1 LKLAQRRYSI
11 DSSGI
16 RKIFDLAAKL
26 ENPCNLSI
34 GLPDYDVPEEVKE
47 AAIEAI
53 RGGKNRYTLTAGV
66 PALREKIKARYAE
79 RGHPVE
85 DAIVVAGTSGG
96 LFLTFMALL
105 DPGDELMF
113 ADPYFVMYKHL
124 CRFIGAVPAYV
135 DTYPDFRLRRE
146 ALERAWSPRCKAI
159 VVNSPNNPTGI
170 VYSRDELKMVAEFA
184 AEKNLVLITDEIYED
199 FVYDGPF
206 DSPAN
211 YSDPART
218 VIISGL
224 SKNVAM
230 TGWRLGW
237 VGGPKALIQALS
249 DIQQYSFVCAPS
261 PAQAAAFAGM
271 DYDMAANRRTFG
283 QRRDAI
289 FSGLRDLGYEV
300 AKPGGAFYIFPKAP
314 NGDGDA
320 FVQRAIENRLLIV
333 PGSVFSERKTHFR
346 ISFAADMK
354 MIERGLGIFAELR
367 EPAAVRT

>member
-1 LKLAQRRYSI
+1 MRLAQRRHSI

-26 ENPCNLSI
+26 DNPCNLSI
-34 GLPDYDVPEEVKE
+34 GLPDYDVPEVVKE

-85 DAIVVAGTSGG
+85 DAIVVSGTSGG
-96 LFLTFMALL
+96 LFLCFMALL

-124 CRFIGAVPAYV
+124 CRFIGAVPAFV

-146 ALERAWSPRCKAI
+146 ALDRAWSPRCKAI
-159 VVNSPNNPTGI
+159 VVNSPSNPAGI
-170 VYSRDELKMVAEFA
+170 VYTRQELKMVAQFA
-184 AEKNLVLITDEIYED
+184 EEKNLIVITDEIYED

-206 DSPAN
+206 ESPAS
-211 YSDPART
+211 YTDPERT
-218 VIISGL
+218 IIISGL

-237 VGGPKALIQALS
+237 VGGPKVLVQALS

-271 DYDMAANRRTFG
+271 DYDMAGNRKTFG
-283 QRRDAI
+283 MRRDAI
-289 FSGLRDLGYEV
+289 YKGLHDLGYEV
-300 AKPGGAFYIFPKAP
+300 SRPGGAFYIFPKAP

-320 FVQRAIENRLLIV
+320 FVQKAIENKLLIV
-333 PGSVFSERKTHFR
+333 PGSVFSERRSHFR
-346 ISFAADMK
+346 ISFAADIK
-354 MIERGLGIFAELR
+354 MIERGIGILADLR
-367 EPAAVRT
+367 NAVGV